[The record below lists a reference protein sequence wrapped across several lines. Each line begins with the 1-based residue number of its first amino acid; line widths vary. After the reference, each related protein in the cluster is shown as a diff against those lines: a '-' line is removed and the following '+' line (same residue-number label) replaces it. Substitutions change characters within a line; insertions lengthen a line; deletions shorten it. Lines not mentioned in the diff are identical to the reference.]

1 MKSVTEFPSWTLSK
15 GLQAKTALVTEG
27 KTAEEIQTS
36 LGETFK
42 YEGDKLKHFVNALD
56 VAGQN
61 TDKLRRVLV
70 VSYTEGEA
78 VPPKA
83 TKVDEHHY
91 VPEFLVEA
99 KPAQSAD
106 PKGGGKGRG
115 KGKGGPK
122 GSPWGLS
129 PEEKA
134 LKNKGPAKA
143 AATEKSDK

>member
-1 MKSVTEFPSWTLSK
+1 MKSVTEFPIWTLTK
-15 GLQAKTALVTEG
+15 GIQAKTALTSEG
-27 KTAEEIQTS
+27 KSPEEVQTS

-42 YEGDKLKHFVNALD
+42 YEGDKLKHFINAIE

-61 TDKLRRVLV
+61 TEKLKRVLV

-83 TKVDEHHY
+83 TKVEEHHY
-91 VPEFLVEA
+91 IPEFLIEN
-99 KPAQSAD
+99 KPAA
-106 PKGGGKGRG
+106 PTEKGGRGGKGGRG
-115 KGKGGPK
+115 KERGPK

-134 LKNKGPAKA
+134 AKNKGPAKPKA
-143 AATEKSDK
+143 